1 MAKTDKND
9 KIKKNSKD
17 DKEKKQDEKKDE
29 KKVEK
34 KVTKKIKKSN
44 ISPQKYTL
52 NELADLFGVSVMTM
66 RSMYK
71 IRGIDKKEK
80 FSYDEA
86 FEKFSNIV

>member
-17 DKEKKQDEKKDE
+17 DKEKKKDE

-52 NELADLFGVSVMTM
+52 NELADLFGVSITTM

-71 IRGIDKKEK
+71 VRGIDKKEK